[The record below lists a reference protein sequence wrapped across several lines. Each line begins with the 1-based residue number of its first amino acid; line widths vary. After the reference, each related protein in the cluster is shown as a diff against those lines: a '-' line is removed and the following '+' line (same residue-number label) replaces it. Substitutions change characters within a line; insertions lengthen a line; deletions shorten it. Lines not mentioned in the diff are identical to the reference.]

1 MIQKVNWKEWV
12 EKGKKIGVIRLG
24 LLIVAG
30 LVLLIASFD
39 GKEEHKTQTQINT
52 QNEEKQ
58 SGEQQLNTYI
68 ENMETRLTNVLS
80 QVDGIGKVQV
90 MITAKATQE
99 KVVLKDAPYK
109 KTTVKEEDSTGA
121 TRESKETTSEEG
133 TILGKQQDGSES
145 PYITK
150 ELQPEIE
157 GVVVIAEGAAQKQI
171 EAEINDAVVAL
182 FSVPSHKIKVMKMK
196 K

>member
-12 EKGKKIGVIRLG
+12 EKGKKIGVIRLW

-58 SGEQQLNTYI
+58 SEEQQLNTYI

-133 TILGKQQDGSES
+133 TILEKQQDGSES

>member
-12 EKGKKIGVIRLG
+12 EKGKKIGVIRLW

-39 GKEEHKTQTQINT
+39 GKEEHKTQTQINI

-58 SGEQQLNTYI
+58 SEEQQLNTYI

-133 TILGKQQDGSES
+133 TILEKQQDGSES

>member
-109 KTTVKEEDSTGA
+109 KTRVKEEDSTGA

-133 TILGKQQDGSES
+133 TILEKQQDGSES

>member
-58 SGEQQLNTYI
+58 SEEQQLNTYI

-80 QVDGIGKVQV
+80 QVEGIGKVQV

-133 TILGKQQDGSES
+133 TILEKQQDGSES

>member
-58 SGEQQLNTYI
+58 SEEQQLNTYI

-90 MITAKATQE
+90 MITAKAT
-99 KVVLKDAPYK
+99 
-109 KTTVKEEDSTGA
+109 
-121 TRESKETTSEEG
+121 
-133 TILGKQQDGSES
+133 
-145 PYITK
+145 
-150 ELQPEIE
+150 
-157 GVVVIAEGAAQKQI
+157 
-171 EAEINDAVVAL
+171 
-182 FSVPSHKIKVMKMK
+182 
-196 K
+196 